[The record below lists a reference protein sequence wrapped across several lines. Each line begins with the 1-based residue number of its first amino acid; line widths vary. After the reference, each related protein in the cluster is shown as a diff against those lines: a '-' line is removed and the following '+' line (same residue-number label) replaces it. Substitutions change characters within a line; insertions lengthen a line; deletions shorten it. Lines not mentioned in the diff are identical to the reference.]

1 MGNISVK
8 KNPATFLPQ
17 SALHL
22 KCFKMAIHEIFSLCF
37 FFLFSQDITSPV
49 MARDVTR
56 TDTTISQ
63 VVLMTSSMSKAYG
76 LVQLKLRMLW
86 YGYIRDFFFFINPSI
101 LVILLL
107 RSITLS
113 NSVNEFFPWSFP
125 IFCNETLWKSTFSPQ
140 NYFIH
145 SWQDNHDAVAET
157 AVVGYPH
164 EIKGQG
170 LWTIIIYYV
179 YIDTERDDFFVA

>member
-1 MGNISVK
+1 MKS
-8 KNPATFLPQ
+8 FL
-17 SALHL
+17 
-22 KCFKMAIHEIFSLCF
+22 FVFFFFSLRILLHRWWRATWRGRTLPYHRSCWWRHQCQRRTAWY
-37 FFLFSQDITSPV
+37 SWSWGCYG
-49 MARDVTR
+49 MVTFV
-56 TDTTISQ
+56 I
-63 VVLMTSSMSKAYG
+63 
-76 LVQLKLRMLW
+76 
-86 YGYIRDFFFFINPSI
+86 FFFFINPSI

-113 NSVNEFFPWSFP
+113 NSVNEFFPWNFP